1 MRLIIRYRM
10 FFFFLEGRVEADL
23 FSYTIEEIE
32 GHHGNLSIQS
42 GGHWFPL
49 NCTARYRV
57 AIIIPYRDRDMQ
69 LRIFLNFMH
78 PFLQKQQLDYQ
89 IFLIEPVSH
98 SKIELNS
105 SNIC

>member
-1 MRLIIRYRM
+1 MI
-10 FFFFLEGRVEADL
+10 LEGRVKADL
-23 FSYTIEEIE
+23 FSYSIEEIE
-32 GHHGNLSIQS
+32 EHHANMSIQH
-42 GGHWFPL
+42 GGHWFPW

-89 IFLIEPVSH
+89 IFLIEPVSDTTD
-98 SKIELNS
+98 I
-105 SNIC
+105 